1 MSPLTVCC
9 VWVKGHVPFSLIYVQ
24 TLQKMVARYL
34 HRPYR
39 FVCLTD
45 RTTAIPHT
53 SKMVVRTPPR
63 SMYGWWSKLE
73 LFRPGRFTGRVLYF
87 DLDTLIVDH
96 LDAIVDYPSSCAL
109 VPDSGAF
116 RGARGRSVVK
126 RFNSSVMVWDAGV
139 MDRLWTTWTPIVT
152 KRLHGD
158 QDWIGEQMP
167 EADTMPLEWFPRLSQ
182 CHGGPPT
189 GAKVIL
195 AKVPKNMDAAKR
207 YPWFAERWQ

>member
-1 MSPLTVCC
+1 VNLTVAC
-9 VWVKGHVPFSLIYVQ
+9 VWVRGHVPFSLAYVQ
-24 TLQKMVARYL
+24 TLQKMVARSL
-34 HRPYR
+34 GRPYK

-45 RTTAIPHT
+45 RGTHIPHVL
-53 SKMVVRTPPR
+53 KMVVPTPPR
-63 SMYGWWSKLE
+63 SMYGWWSKLQ
-73 LFRPGRFTGRVLYF
+73 LFRPGRFKGRVVYL
-87 DLDTLIVDH
+87 DLDTLIVDA
-96 LDAIVDYPSSCAL
+96 LDPIVDFPSEAAL
-109 VPDSGAF
+109 VPDSGTF
-116 RGARGRSVVK
+116 KGNRGRTVVK

-139 MDRLWTTWTPIVT
+139 MDRLYETWTPQVA

-182 CHGGPPT
+182 CPDGPPD